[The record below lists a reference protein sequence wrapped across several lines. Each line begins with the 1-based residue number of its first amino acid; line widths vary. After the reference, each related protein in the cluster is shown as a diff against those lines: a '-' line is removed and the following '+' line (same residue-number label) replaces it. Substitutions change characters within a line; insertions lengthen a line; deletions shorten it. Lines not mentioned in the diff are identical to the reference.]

1 VKGQVPGT
9 TVIAVSGDRVVAEWS
24 SLINGERH
32 PKGGRK
38 KTGPIGFTLEE
49 VPVGEPIRLFVIE
62 GGDICSLGVKK
73 ENAFR
78 IAGAGAVIDF
88 GLIQKKMDEGRCW
101 ADPEHELFEGLAD
114 FEEFHP
120 EDIPA
125 AVMAPPAW
133 LADQKALVD
142 AGIALLADEAYVLA
156 KVYFEKAVEVGGPE
170 TDTAKFLLA
179 LTRVVALGFDL
190 SWDSDG
196 TNFDK
201 IGDLLRPSPD
211 CRSSDVSRVSWR
223 TLDKGCLTQIS
234 ERASIERFL
243 PTVRF
248 ELESALGHLNQL
260 SPTFTADWYD
270 PKGEEWLKTD
280 YGDVLFVKAV
290 IEVALASIAIQDARH
305 ILPSTMTID
314 QTRKWTIDQIQGS
327 DYQDFLKLK
336 PLDRARTKAHLA
348 RAKAH
353 LVDALTHFKEA
364 MQAIKA
370 EMAIDPDQTD
380 DWITFDFS
388 FDMAK
393 DAASEK
399 NGSDDGSVNM
409 AFDASHGPF
418 AISFDMAKDAASDN
432 QARSGDRS
440 FDAALDISFDKLLHI
455 SLDLALNRSIDEIT
469 MEEGL
474 WDGKVAVTVEDER
487 KGQQINLDLSGDGGL
502 TTGPLQPGSAQ
513 NRAKSSKRSEQYA
526 GVPQ

>member
-1 VKGQVPGT
+1 
-9 TVIAVSGDRVVAEWS
+9 
-24 SLINGERH
+24 
-32 PKGGRK
+32 
-38 KTGPIGFTLEE
+38 
-49 VPVGEPIRLFVIE
+49 VGEPIRLFVIE

-88 GLIQKKMDEGRCW
+88 GLIQKKMDQGRCW

-125 AVMAPPAW
+125 AVMAPLAW
-133 LADQKALVD
+133 LTEQEALVD

-156 KVYFEKAVEVGGPE
+156 KVYFEKAVDEGGPE

-190 SWDSDG
+190 SWDGDG
-196 TNFDK
+196 TNFNK
-201 IGDLLRPSPD
+201 IGDLLRPES
-211 CRSSDVSRVSWR
+211 CRSSDVHRVSWR
-223 TLDKGCLTQIS
+223 TLDKGCLTQS
-234 ERASIERFL
+234 FFRAPIERFL
-243 PTVRF
+243 STTVRL

-270 PKGEEWLKTD
+270 PSGEDWVESD

-305 ILPSTMTID
+305 ILPLTMTIE
-314 QTRKWTIDQIQGS
+314 QTRKWTIDHILGYGQ
-327 DYQDFLKLK
+327 DFQDFLKLK
-336 PLDRARTKAHLA
+336 PLDQAQTKAHLA

-353 LVDALTHFKEA
+353 LVDALMHFKEA
-364 MQAIKA
+364 MQAIRN
-370 EMAIDPDQTD
+370 ETDQQTD

-393 DAASEK
+393 DAAFDKK
-399 NGSDDGSVNM
+399 NGSGDRS
-409 AFDASHGPF
+409 FDLALDATHGPF

-432 QARSGDRS
+432 QARSGDGS

-455 SLDLALNRSIDEIT
+455 SLDLALSKSIDEMA
-469 MEEGL
+469 MESWTG
-474 WDGKVAVTVEDER
+474 DVTVTVEDER
-487 KGQQINLDLSGDGGL
+487 KGQCTRLDLSGDGGR
-502 TTGPLQPGSAQ
+502 TSC
-513 NRAKSSKRSEQYA
+513 EQHA
-526 GVPQ
+526 GVPR